1 MWIGI
6 VTLFPEMFA
15 PVTDSGVLGRAV
27 REGGLALEF
36 FNPRDHATDRHRTVD
51 DRPYGGGP
59 GMVMR
64 VEPLLGAIDAAR
76 AAWRARA
83 AATGT
88 DAAADAAPPVV
99 YLSPQGPVF
108 RQDKARELAGLPALI
123 LVAGRYEGVDERAI
137 ELAMDEELSIGDYV
151 LTGGELP
158 AMVVIDAVARHLPGT
173 LGNSASALAE
183 SHLDGLLDY
192 PHYTRPENAGGREVP
207 PVLLTGDHAAVR
219 RWRRK
224 AALGRTW
231 TRRPELLAGRDWT
244 AEDRILLEEFLA
256 EARDNG
262 TTGHTDATS

>member
-27 REGGLALEF
+27 REGGLELEF

-64 VEPLLGAIDAAR
+64 VEPLLGAIGAAR
-76 AAWRARA
+76 AAWRARNDVTGA
-83 AATGT
+83 EAT
-88 DAAADAAPPVV
+88 APPPVV

-108 RQDKARELAGLPALI
+108 RQDKARQLAGLPGVI

-137 ELAMDEELSIGDYV
+137 ELAVDEELSIGDYV

-192 PHYTRPENAGGREVP
+192 PHYTRPENVGGREVP

-219 RWRRK
+219 RWRRRE
-224 AALGRTW
+224 ALGRTW
-231 TRRPELLAGRDWT
+231 TRRPELLAGRNWT
-244 AEDRILLEEFLA
+244 AEDRNLLEEFVA
-256 EARDNG
+256 EAGRDG
-262 TTGHTDATS
+262 KPAHTDASS

>member
-15 PVTDSGVLGRAV
+15 PLTGAGVLGRAV
-27 REGGLALEF
+27 REGGLELAF
-36 FNPRDHATDRHRTVD
+36 FNPRDHALDRHRTVD

-64 VEPLLGAIDAAR
+64 VEPLLGAIEAAR
-76 AAWRARA
+76 AAWRARSDA
-83 AATGT
+83 ANTDGAGAAT
-88 DAAADAAPPVV
+88 APVV

-108 RQDKARELAGLPALI
+108 RQEKARAFAGVPGLI

-137 ELAMDEELSIGDYV
+137 ELAVDEELSIGDYV

-224 AALGRTW
+224 EALGRTW

-244 AEDRILLEEFLA
+244 PEDRNLLEEFLA
-256 EARDNG
+256 ETAGRN
-262 TTGHTDATS
+262 TTGNTDAST